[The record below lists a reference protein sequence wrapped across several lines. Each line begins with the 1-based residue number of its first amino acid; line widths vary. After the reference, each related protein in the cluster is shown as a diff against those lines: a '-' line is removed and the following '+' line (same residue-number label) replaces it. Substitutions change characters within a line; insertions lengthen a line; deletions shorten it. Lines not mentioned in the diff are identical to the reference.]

1 MRYSIGLFL
10 VRFCGNISKCG
21 IAVSKVQAVC
31 GKFTFYVAVVGEK
44 IACEQALLF
53 GRAKRAASER
63 RSREGP
69 APAVASPLACLSR
82 VYFSRYPP
90 NGELARRL
98 VKKSLCRG
106 DLLLFRDNRIQI
118 LKGLPR

>member
-1 MRYSIGLFL
+1 MFAVLRYSIGLFL

-69 APAVASPLACLSR
+69 APAVASPLARVLFTISPKWRACSQASEKIVVSR
-82 VYFSRYPP
+82 
-90 NGELARRL
+90 
-98 VKKSLCRG
+98 
-106 DLLLFRDNRIQI
+106 
-118 LKGLPR
+118 